1 MSCFNTRGTKYT
13 IFTKSRLVLK
23 RLKLKTCVTKEIYRC
38 VGGVGVLR
46 FCSCIHPASFHEIS
60 LDFYRVN
67 YSYFEAQGFYTMFR
81 NTNVFY
87 PRVLNDILILLD
99 IKSYL
104 LSKLSKY
111 YETVEM
117 LFDYLFKEII
127 HERKNMQD
135 SLKNEDSAI
144 EGLLK

>member
-1 MSCFNTRGTKYT
+1 
-13 IFTKSRLVLK
+13 
-23 RLKLKTCVTKEIYRC
+23 
-38 VGGVGVLR
+38 
-46 FCSCIHPASFHEIS
+46 
-60 LDFYRVN
+60 
-67 YSYFEAQGFYTMFR
+67 MFR

-127 HERKNMQD
+127 HERQNMQD

>member
-1 MSCFNTRGTKYT
+1 
-13 IFTKSRLVLK
+13 
-23 RLKLKTCVTKEIYRC
+23 
-38 VGGVGVLR
+38 
-46 FCSCIHPASFHEIS
+46 
-60 LDFYRVN
+60 
-67 YSYFEAQGFYTMFR
+67 MFR

-87 PRVLNDILILLD
+87 PRVLNDILSLLD

-117 LFDYLFKEII
+117 LFDCLFKEII
-127 HERKNMQD
+127 HERQNMQD

>member
-1 MSCFNTRGTKYT
+1 MSRY
-13 IFTKSRLVLK
+13 
-23 RLKLKTCVTKEIYRC
+23 
-38 VGGVGVLR
+38 
-46 FCSCIHPASFHEIS
+46 
-60 LDFYRVN
+60 
-67 YSYFEAQGFYTMFR
+67 
-81 NTNVFY
+81 TNVFY

-111 YETVEM
+111 HETVEM
-117 LFDYLFKEII
+117 LFYYLFKEII
-127 HERKNMQD
+127 HERQNMQD